1 MTVDAKAVVN
11 CNRLKISD
19 ILRWWASHLLV
30 VLSRVLK
37 RFLKGFLRLFLSPR
51 VFLRVHW
58 PRLFYAL
65 SSCYMG
71 WQQLLHIMIGR
82 SERGSPSF
90 AMLSFPCC
98 PPNSEELCELG
109 LDCSALAKEKSR
121 SSLLPRPSGHVK
133 DAKLVVSFHKARGW
147 MNLQVTPKTGLVIWK
162 INNSSRTCFSI
173 FQKDQKNFLEVG
185 TSHSSDIWFDKIL

>member
-1 MTVDAKAVVN
+1 MSDDAKRVTVRLSIRYLASYSLAFFQVDDFSLKMTVDAKAVVN

-30 VLSRVLK
+30 VLSSVLK

-82 SERGSPSF
+82 SSRGSPSF

-98 PPNSEELCELG
+98 PPNSEENSVNSDLTVLLWQKKKAEALFYLG
-109 LDCSALAKEKSR
+109 HLDTWKTQNWLFLSIRLEGEWTFKSHQKQGLSSEK
-121 SSLLPRPSGHVK
+121 
-133 DAKLVVSFHKARGW
+133 
-147 MNLQVTPKTGLVIWK
+147 
-162 INNSSRTCFSI
+162 
-173 FQKDQKNFLEVG
+173 
-185 TSHSSDIWFDKIL
+185 

>member
-82 SERGSPSF
+82 SSRGSPSF
-90 AMLSFPCC
+90 AMLSFSN
-98 PPNSEELCELG
+98 PPAALCLSLNSDSRLLLPKKAEVLCYTP
-109 LDCSALAKEKSR
+109 
-121 SSLLPRPSGHVK
+121 PRPSGHVK

>member
-30 VLSRVLK
+30 VLSSVLK

-82 SERGSPSF
+82 SSRGSPSF
-90 AMLSFPCC
+90 AMLSFSNPPCC
-98 PPNSEELCELG
+98 SLPVSELG
-109 LDCSALAKEKSR
+109 LEKSR
-121 SSLLPRPSGHVK
+121 SSLLLYLGHL
-133 DAKLVVSFHKARGW
+133 DTW
-147 MNLQVTPKTGLVIWK
+147 KTQNWLFLSIRLEGEWTFKSHQKQGL
-162 INNSSRTCFSI
+162 SS
-173 FQKDQKNFLEVG
+173 QK
-185 TSHSSDIWFDKIL
+185 